1 MKVEREDF
9 ESGWSDISVKL
20 SRNEVDRAIELLR
33 ELKEGNIGHF
43 HMASRHDDD
52 SRISDIE
59 FSIAGEE
66 EKHNMDLLGRPIAPD
81 K

>member
-33 ELKEGNIGHF
+33 ELKE
-43 HMASRHDDD
+43 
-52 SRISDIE
+52 
-59 FSIAGEE
+59 
-66 EKHNMDLLGRPIAPD
+66 
-81 K
+81 